1 MVVESI
7 VVVVVFAVVVVVAVG
22 FTVVVAEVTCSELDY
37 DCKRFMVEILHNS
50 SDSERDFVKTKM
62 YLSLLSNDLNLHGE

>member
-1 MVVESI
+1 MSKVLLSLNFHFKIEKNKPNGIELLPDAVVVESI

-37 DCKRFMVEILHNS
+37 DCKRFMV
-50 SDSERDFVKTKM
+50 D
-62 YLSLLSNDLNLHGE
+62 